1 VAQLGHLTHDDVD
14 QAAALSRGV
23 GWNQTPDDWARLLTL
38 APDGVFGAFEAG
50 RLVATSSVVAYGG
63 ALAWIG
69 MMIVNAAYRGRGLG
83 KQLLDAA
90 LASPT
95 VPPGAT
101 IGLDATDMGAP
112 LYRTRA
118 FVDVDPID
126 RWGGVLRAPPAP
138 GGTVPAGT
146 APARTAARAVGP
158 AEVAWLAAWDAER
171 AGTDRSALVAH
182 LLRSPD
188 AFAVLAQRG
197 DRVVGYAAVR
207 PGRTHHHLGP
217 VVADDDDAFDALLAA
232 VAHELTGE
240 PVFADAVRGD
250 ATDAA
255 FARAGLRVERRLTRM
270 TLTHPRRVL
279 SGAPIWAT
287 AGLEWG

>member
-1 VAQLGHLTHDDVD
+1 VAQLGQLTHGDVD

-23 GWNQTPDDWARLLTL
+23 GWNQTPDDWQRLLTL

-69 MMIVNAAYRGRGLG
+69 MMIVDAAYRGRGLG
-83 KQLLDAA
+83 KRLLDAA

-112 LYRTRA
+112 LYRGRG

-126 RWGGVLRAPPAP
+126 RWGGVLRAPPAR
-138 GGTVPAGT
+138 GGTAAAG
-146 APARTAARAVGP
+146 TAARAVEP
-158 AEVAWLAAWDAER
+158 AEVGSLAAWDAVR
-171 AGTDRSALVAH
+171 TGTDRSALVAH
-182 LLRSPD
+182 LLRN
-188 AFAVLAQRG
+188 AEARAHVVTRG
-197 DRVVGYAAVR
+197 GDVVGYAVVR
-207 PGRTHHHLGP
+207 PGRTHRHLGP
-217 VVADDDDAFDALLAA
+217 VVADDAVAFDALLAA
-232 VAHELTGE
+232 LAERLAGAA
-240 PVFADAVRGD
+240 VFADVVRGD
-250 ATDAA
+250 FTDAA
-255 FARAGLRVERRLTRM
+255 FARAGLRVERRLVRM
-270 TLTHPRRVL
+270 TRVTARRVL

>member
-1 VAQLGHLTHDDVD
+1 VARLGHLTHADVD
-14 QAAALSRGV
+14 QAAALSRSV

-38 APDGVFGAFEAG
+38 APDGVFGAFETG
-50 RLVATSSVVAYGG
+50 RLVASSSVVAYGG

-69 MMIVNAAYRGRGLG
+69 MMIVDAAYRGRGLG

-112 LYRTRA
+112 LYRARG

-126 RWGGVLRAPPAP
+126 RWGGVLRPPPAR
-138 GGTVPAGT
+138 GGTAAAVPEAASAT
-146 APARTAARAVGP
+146 ARAVDP
-158 AEVAWLAAWDAER
+158 AEVASLATWDAVR
-171 AGTDRSALVAH
+171 TGTDRSALIAH
-182 LLRSPD
+182 LLRNPEARAHVVTS
-188 AFAVLAQRG
+188 G
-197 DRVVGYAAVR
+197 GGVVGYAVVR

-217 VVADDDDAFDALLAA
+217 VVADDDAAFDVLLAA
-232 VAHELTGE
+232 VAERLAGAV
-240 PVFADAVRGD
+240 VFADVVRGD
-250 ATDAA
+250 FTDAA
-255 FARAGLRVERRLTRM
+255 FARAGLRVERRLVRM
-270 TLTHPRRVL
+270 TRVPARRVL